1 METLLERGIPI
12 DAVNEYSAVEKGAS
26 RPPHWEVVFWW
37 TRKPLASARVVVA
50 APLPEDAY
58 QTTEQLL
65 NYSENMYSEVRFLLV
80 T

>member
-1 METLLERGIPI
+1 M
-12 DAVNEYSAVEKGAS
+12 
-26 RPPHWEVVFWW
+26 VFWW

>member
-1 METLLERGIPI
+1 M
-12 DAVNEYSAVEKGAS
+12 
-26 RPPHWEVVFWW
+26 VFWW

-50 APLPEDAY
+50 APLPEAAY